1 MFVQLDDHTTEVI
14 FRFHDTV
21 MAYYGD
27 TIQVMA
33 AQDIA
38 ERRREI
44 EEEEEKRRQSI
55 REFAQRTGID
65 LTAGPDEHSED
76 YIRFG
81 DASGIDSHGF
91 VSCINILAS
100 VLVLVMVICS
110 SRGTTVPQWYAVYL
124 HGLLAAAQAVI
135 VSSASAKS
143 IQYALGSD
151 IFNKACFKGG
161 VPMRNI
167 ISLATGVQGQ
177 LETDTRSGFVVWAL
191 IAITTAIY
199 NAAFGAVLCNDTSE
213 TVLWKF
219 KVAKSVWLPW
229 LGLATF
235 LVILLPSMH
244 LLPGNTPNY
253 TWILRP
259 KTIMLLLA
267 NTKFP
272 EDVLHGTCTGTIT
285 QRFGDLVVVI
295 RETRKQHIELVLS
308 PEDGAIIDLKRQ
320 YAGK

>member
-1 MFVQLDDHTTEVI
+1 MP
-14 FRFHDTV
+14 
-21 MAYYGD
+21 YYGD
-27 TIQVMA
+27 SIQVMA
-33 AQDIA
+33 ALDIE
-38 ERRREI
+38 EREREI
-44 EEEEEKRRQSI
+44 AVEEGKRRQSL

-65 LTAGPDEHSED
+65 LTAGPDEHSKD

-91 VSCINILAS
+91 VSGLNMLACG
-100 VLVLVMVICS
+100 LVVAMVICG

-135 VSSASAKS
+135 VSAASAKS
-143 IQYALGSD
+143 IQYALGSNA
-151 IFNKACFKGG
+151 FNQTCFKDG
-161 VPMRNI
+161 VPIRDL

-213 TVLWKF
+213 TLLWKF
-219 KVAKSVWLPW
+219 KVAKSVWLPS
-229 LGLATF
+229 LGLITF
-235 LVILLPSMH
+235 LVIYIPSMH

-272 EDVLHGTCTGTIT
+272 EDVLHGTCTGRIT
-285 QRFGDLVVVI
+285 QRFGDLVVVV
-295 RETRKQHIELVLS
+295 RETRKQHMELVLS